1 VRVRVSPFAPL
12 FLSSFPVE
20 LRGITM
26 SMQVSVETTSEL
38 GRRVTI
44 QIPDAGVSRKFDQ
57 KINELSKKMN
67 LKGFRPG
74 KVPVAAILKKFGPQV
89 RAEVIEDLIKDHFPK
104 ALSGENIHPA
114 GVPTIEKI
122 QDENDRLEFVA
133 SLEIMP
139 NIQLADLS
147 AVEFEK
153 RVAQVTDADV
163 SNMLE
168 KMKLQYCEWTKVD
181 RAAKKGDK
189 LLVDISRQLLD
200 GKHPEAFEQKN
211 VNLIL
216 KTEGMIPGLVEGL
229 VGKSAGDKVELKL
242 AYPEDWK
249 DDHDAGLE
257 VEIKLEIHQVLEQ
270 EAMTDEALANKMRIE
285 VKEGEDLIANL
296 KAKVTERLTNELQE
310 TLTDEVKEKVLE
322 ILIEQ
327 NKFTLPGIMV
337 DQEKVNVLK
346 EFEQRLKNNEH
357 VHLPEEAEL
366 QDMAEKRV
374 MLGLLINKIVE
385 VNQIT
390 VTQEK
395 VRAEA
400 EKLAKNFGA
409 SADQF
414 LQYYLSNQN
423 LRAGLERKALLDE
436 TVSCLLK
443 QLKVKETPVSFDA
456 VMS

>member
-1 VRVRVSPFAPL
+1 
-12 FLSSFPVE
+12 
-20 LRGITM
+20 M

-44 QIPDAGVSRKFDQ
+44 QIPDAGVNSKYNS
-57 KINELSKKMN
+57 KVNELSKKMN

-74 KVPVAAILKKFGPQV
+74 KVPVATIIKKFGPQV
-89 RAEVIEDLIKDHFPK
+89 RSEVIEELIKDHFPK
-104 ALSGENIHPA
+104 ALSAEGINPA

-122 QDENDRLEFVA
+122 LDENETLEFVA
-133 SLEIMP
+133 SLEVLPEI
-139 NIQLADLS
+139 NLIDLS
-147 AVEFEK
+147 QVEFEK
-153 RVAQVTDADV
+153 RVAEVTDKDV
-163 SNMLE
+163 SNMID
-168 KMKLQYCEWTKVD
+168 KMKLQYCDWTKVD
-181 RAAKKGDK
+181 RPAQNGDK

-200 GKHPEAFEQKN
+200 GKHPEPFEQKN

-216 KTEGMIPGLVEGL
+216 KPEGMIPGLVDGL
-229 VGKSAGDKVELKL
+229 VGKSEGNKVELKL
-242 AYPEDWK
+242 SYPKDWK
-249 DDHDAGLE
+249 DEHDAGLE

-270 EAMTDEALANKMRIE
+270 QPMTDEALANKIRIE

-296 KAKVTERLTNELQE
+296 KQKITERLTNELQE
-310 TLTDEVKEKVLE
+310 TLTEEVKEKVLE
-322 ILIEQ
+322 LLIEK

-346 EFEQRLKNNEH
+346 EYEQRLKNNEH
-357 VHLPEEAEL
+357 VHFPEDAEL

-385 VNQIT
+385 VNNIT
-390 VTQEK
+390 ITQDK

-436 TVSCLLK
+436 TVNTLLK

>member
-1 VRVRVSPFAPL
+1 
-12 FLSSFPVE
+12 
-20 LRGITM
+20 M

-44 QIPDAGVSRKFDQ
+44 QIPDAGVNSKYTA

-74 KVPVAAILKKFGPQV
+74 KVPVATITKKFGPQI
-89 RAEVIEDLIKDHFPK
+89 RSEVIEELIKDHFPK
-104 ALSGENIHPA
+104 ALTAEGIHPA

-122 QDENDRLEFVA
+122 LDENEKLEFVA

-139 NIQLADLS
+139 EIQLVDLS
-147 AVEFEK
+147 NVTFEK
-153 RVAQVTDADV
+153 RVAEVTDADI
-163 SNMLE
+163 SSMLE
-168 KMKLQYCEWTKVD
+168 KMKIQYCDWTKVE
-181 RAAKKGDK
+181 RKAKKGDK

-216 KTEGMIPGLVEGL
+216 KSEGMIPGLVEGL

-242 AYPEDWK
+242 AYPDDWK

-257 VEIKLEIHQVLEQ
+257 VEIKLEIFEVLEQ
-270 EAMTDEALANKMRIE
+270 QPMTDEALANKVRIE

-296 KAKVTERLTNELQE
+296 KLKVRERLTNELQE

-322 ILIEQ
+322 ILIEK
-327 NKFTLPGIMV
+327 NKFTLPEVMIE
-337 DQEKVNVLK
+337 QEKENVLK

-357 VHLPEEAEL
+357 VHFPEEAEL

-385 VNQIT
+385 VNKIT
-390 VTQEK
+390 VSPDK
-395 VRAEA
+395 VRTEA

-409 SADQF
+409 NAEQF

-423 LRAGLERKALLDE
+423 LRANLERKALLDE
-436 TVSCLLK
+436 TVSCLLT